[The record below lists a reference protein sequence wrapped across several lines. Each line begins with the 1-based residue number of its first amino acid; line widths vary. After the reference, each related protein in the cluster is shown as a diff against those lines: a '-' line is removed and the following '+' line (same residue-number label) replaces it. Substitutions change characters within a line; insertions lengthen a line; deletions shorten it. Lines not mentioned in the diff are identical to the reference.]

1 MRATLNAISVD
12 LAPGEVF
19 VKRSD
24 APRLVDVAQAAGVSL
39 ASASRAMSGGTGIS
53 SEVAAHV
60 RRVAQQLGY
69 EPNLHAR
76 GLAGGLVPTIGLLV
90 HEIGDPYFSEIAS
103 GVIRS
108 ATLENR
114 SVQIAQ
120 ADRTPA
126 SELTQVQALLR
137 QRVGSIIIAG
147 SGYSDPAHE
156 QKMTEVLDDFTL
168 AGGRAAVIGRHHLP
182 VDAVLPDNHQAGA
195 SVGRHLAELGHR
207 RIGVVAGPLELNTVA
222 DRIAGLREGVAS
234 AGVELTVVSKAFT
247 REGGIAGARELQ
259 DHDITAIVGL
269 NDAMAIGILSELRQ
283 HDIRVPEDLSV
294 VGFDD
299 IAVAA
304 DVAPALT
311 TARIHMFEMGQH
323 AVALILRPAS
333 DEARTIA
340 TAHELIVRGSSGPP
354 RA

>member
-1 MRATLNAISVD
+1 
-12 LAPGEVF
+12 
-19 VKRSD
+19 
-24 APRLVDVAQAAGVSL
+24 VAEAAGVSL

-53 SEVAAHV
+53 PEVAAHV
-60 RRVAQQLGY
+60 RRIALELGY

-120 ADRTPA
+120 ADRTPD
-126 SELTQVQALLR
+126 SELAQVQALLR

-147 SGYSDPAHE
+147 SGYGDPTHE
-156 QKMTEVLDDFTL
+156 NKMTEALTDFTL

-182 VDAVLPDNHQAGA
+182 IDAVLPDNHLAGV
-195 SVGRHLAELGHR
+195 SVGKHLAELGHR

-222 DRIAGLREGVAS
+222 DRIAGLREGTSDADI
-234 AGVELTVVSKAFT
+234 ELTIVSKEFT
-247 REGGIAGARELQ
+247 REGGIAGAREL
-259 DHDITAIVGL
+259 IGSNLTAIVGL

-283 HDIRVPEDLSV
+283 HGIRVPDDISV

-311 TARIHMFEMGQH
+311 TARIPMFEMGQH

-333 DEARTIA
+333 DEARTI
-340 TAHELIVRGSSGPP
+340 TTTHELIVRASSGPP
-354 RA
+354 KA

>member
-1 MRATLNAISVD
+1 M
-12 LAPGEVF
+12 
-19 VKRSD
+19 KRTGT
-24 APRLVDVAQAAGVSL
+24 PRLVDVAEAAGVSL
-39 ASASRAMSGGTGIS
+39 ASASRAMSGGSGIS
-53 SEVAAHV
+53 PEVAAHV
-60 RRVAQQLGY
+60 RRIALELGY

-76 GLAGGLVPTIGLLV
+76 GLAGGLVPTIGLVV

-120 ADRTPA
+120 ADRTPD
-126 SELTQVQALLR
+126 SELAQVQALLR

-147 SGYSDPAHE
+147 SGYSDPGHE
-156 QKMTEVLDDFTL
+156 QKMTQALADFAL
-168 AGGRAAVIGRHHLP
+168 AGGRAAVIGRHYLP
-182 VDAVLPDNHQAGA
+182 IDAVLPDNHLAGV
-195 SVGRHLAELGHR
+195 SVGKHLADLGHR

-222 DRIAGLREGVAS
+222 DRIAGLREGTHDADI
-234 AGVELTVVSKAFT
+234 ELTIVSKEFT
-247 REGGIAGARELQ
+247 REGGIAGARELIGR
-259 DHDITAIVGL
+259 DLTAIVGL

-283 HDIRVPEDLSV
+283 HGIRVPDDISV

-311 TARIHMFEMGQH
+311 TARIPMFEMGQH

-333 DEARTIA
+333 DEARTI
-340 TAHELIVRGSSGPP
+340 TTTHELIVRASSGPP
-354 RA
+354 KG

>member
-1 MRATLNAISVD
+1 M
-12 LAPGEVF
+12 
-19 VKRSD
+19 KREG
-24 APRLVDVAQAAGVSL
+24 APRLIDVANAAGVSL
-39 ASASRAMSGGTGIS
+39 ASASRAMTGSPGIS
-53 SEVAAHV
+53 PEGAAHV
-60 RRVAQQLGY
+60 LRVAERLGY

-76 GLAGGLVPTIGLLV
+76 GLAGGLVPTIGLVV
-90 HEIGDPYFSEIAS
+90 HEIGDPYFADIAS

-108 ATLENR
+108 ATLETR

-126 SELTQVQALLR
+126 SELAQVKALLR

-147 SGYSDPAHE
+147 SGYADSARELPMA
-156 QKMTEVLDDFTL
+156 QALTDFTL
-168 AGGRAAVIGRHHLP
+168 AGGRVAVIGRHHLP
-182 VDAVLPDNHQAGA
+182 VDSVLPDNYGAGV

-222 DRIAGLREGVAS
+222 DRIAGLREGTSLAD
-234 AGVELTVVSKAFT
+234 VELIVVSHEFT
-247 REGGIAGARELQ
+247 REGGIAGAGDLLGT
-259 DHDITAIVGL
+259 DVTAIVGL
-269 NDAMAIGILSELRQ
+269 NDAMAIGILSELRR
-283 HDIRVPEDLSV
+283 HEIRVPEDKSV

-311 TARIHMFEMGQH
+311 TARIPMVEMGSH

-333 DEARTIA
+333 DEPRTIS
-340 TAHELIVRGSSGPP
+340 TTHELIVRRSSGAPP
-354 RA
+354 QP

>member
-1 MRATLNAISVD
+1 M
-12 LAPGEVF
+12 
-19 VKRSD
+19 KRTGT
-24 APRLVDVAQAAGVSL
+24 PRLIDVAEAAGVSL
-39 ASASRAMSGGTGIS
+39 ASASRAMSGGSGIS
-53 SEVAAHV
+53 PEVAAHV
-60 RRVAQQLGY
+60 RRVAQELGY

-108 ATLENR
+108 ATAENR

-120 ADRTPA
+120 ADRTPE
-126 SELTQVQALLR
+126 SELAQVQALLR

-147 SGYSDPAHE
+147 SGYADPEHE
-156 QKMTEVLDDFTL
+156 QKMTQALADFAL
-168 AGGRAAVIGRHHLP
+168 AGGRAAVIGRHYLP
-182 VDAVLPDNHQAGA
+182 IDAVLPDNHRAGV
-195 SVGRHLAELGHR
+195 SVGAHLAALGHR

-222 DRIAGLREGVAS
+222 DRIAGMREGLAD
-234 AGVELTVVSKAFT
+234 AAVELTVVSQEFT
-247 REGGIAGARELQ
+247 REGGIAGARELI
-259 DHDITAIVGL
+259 DRDVTAIVGL

-283 HDIRVPEDLSV
+283 HGIRVPDDMSV
-294 VGFDD
+294 AGFDD

-311 TARIHMFEMGQH
+311 TARIPMFEMGQH

-333 DEARTIA
+333 DEARTV
-340 TAHELIVRGSSGPP
+340 TTSHELIVRASTAPP

>member
-1 MRATLNAISVD
+1 M
-12 LAPGEVF
+12 
-19 VKRSD
+19 KRTGT
-24 APRLVDVAQAAGVSL
+24 PRLVDVAEAAGVSL
-39 ASASRAMSGGTGIS
+39 ASASRAMSGGSGIS
-53 SEVAAHV
+53 PEVAAHV
-60 RRVAQQLGY
+60 RRVAQELGY

-120 ADRTPA
+120 ADRTPE
-126 SELTQVQALLR
+126 SELAQVQALLR

-147 SGYSDPAHE
+147 SGYADPEHE
-156 QKMTEVLDDFTL
+156 QKMTAALAEFAL
-168 AGGRAAVIGRHHLP
+168 AGGRAAVIGRHYLP
-182 VDAVLPDNHQAGA
+182 IDAVLPDNHRAGV
-195 SVGRHLAELGHR
+195 SVGAHLAALGHR

-222 DRIAGLREGVAS
+222 DRIAGLREGIAD
-234 AGVELTVVSKAFT
+234 AEVELTVVSKEFT
-247 REGGIAGARELQ
+247 REGGIAGARELV
-259 DHDITAIVGL
+259 DGEFRGRDLTAIVGL

-283 HDIRVPEDLSV
+283 QGIRVPDDLSV

-311 TARIHMFEMGQH
+311 TARIPMFEMGQH

-333 DEARTIA
+333 DEARTVS
-340 TAHELIVRGSSGPP
+340 TSHELIVRASTAPP
-354 RA
+354 RG

>member
-1 MRATLNAISVD
+1 M
-12 LAPGEVF
+12 
-19 VKRSD
+19 KRTGT
-24 APRLVDVAQAAGVSL
+24 PRLVDVAEAAGVSL

-53 SEVAAHV
+53 PEVAAHV
-60 RRVAQQLGY
+60 RRIALELGY

-76 GLAGGLVPTIGLLV
+76 GLAGGLVPTIGLVV

-120 ADRTPA
+120 ADRTPD
-126 SELTQVQALLR
+126 SELAQVQALLR

-147 SGYSDPAHE
+147 SGYSDPGHE
-156 QKMTEVLDDFTL
+156 QKMTQALADFAL
-168 AGGRAAVIGRHHLP
+168 AGGRAAVIGRHYLP
-182 VDAVLPDNHQAGA
+182 IDAVLPDNHLAGV
-195 SVGRHLAELGHR
+195 SVGKHLAELGHR

-222 DRIAGLREGVAS
+222 DRIAGLREGTSDADI
-234 AGVELTVVSKAFT
+234 ELTIVSNQFT
-247 REGGIAGARELQ
+247 REGGIAGARELIGR
-259 DHDITAIVGL
+259 DLTAIVGL

-283 HDIRVPEDLSV
+283 HGIRVPDDISV

-311 TARIHMFEMGQH
+311 TARIPMFEMGQH

-333 DEARTIA
+333 DEARTI
-340 TAHELIVRGSSGPP
+340 TTTHELIVRASSGPP
-354 RA
+354 QG

>member
-1 MRATLNAISVD
+1 M
-12 LAPGEVF
+12 
-19 VKRSD
+19 KRTGT
-24 APRLVDVAQAAGVSL
+24 PRLVDVAEAAGVSL
-39 ASASRAMSGGTGIS
+39 ASASRAMSGGSGIS
-53 SEVAAHV
+53 PEVAAHV
-60 RRVAQQLGY
+60 RRIALELGY

-76 GLAGGLVPTIGLLV
+76 GLAGGLVPTIGLVV

-120 ADRTPA
+120 ADRTPD
-126 SELTQVQALLR
+126 SELAQVQALLR

-156 QKMTEVLDDFTL
+156 QKMTQALADFAL
-168 AGGRAAVIGRHHLP
+168 AGGRAAVIGRHYLP
-182 VDAVLPDNHQAGA
+182 IDAVLPDNHLAGV
-195 SVGRHLAELGHR
+195 SVGKHLADLGHR

-222 DRIAGLREGVAS
+222 DRIAGLREGTSDADI
-234 AGVELTVVSKAFT
+234 ELTIVSKEFT
-247 REGGIAGARELQ
+247 REGGIAGARELIGR
-259 DHDITAIVGL
+259 DLTAIVGL

-283 HDIRVPEDLSV
+283 HGIRVPDDISV

-311 TARIHMFEMGQH
+311 TARIPMFEMGQH

-333 DEARTIA
+333 DEARTI
-340 TAHELIVRGSSGPP
+340 TTTHELIVRASSGPP
-354 RA
+354 KG

>member
-1 MRATLNAISVD
+1 M
-12 LAPGEVF
+12 
-19 VKRSD
+19 KRTGT
-24 APRLVDVAQAAGVSL
+24 PRLVDVAEAAGVSL
-39 ASASRAMSGGTGIS
+39 ASASRAMSGGSGIS
-53 SEVAAHV
+53 PEVAAHV
-60 RRVAQQLGY
+60 RRIALELGY

-76 GLAGGLVPTIGLLV
+76 GLAGGLVPTIGLVV

-120 ADRTPA
+120 ADRTPD
-126 SELTQVQALLR
+126 SELAQVQALLR

-147 SGYSDPAHE
+147 SGYGDPTHE
-156 QKMTEVLDDFTL
+156 NKMTEALTDFTL

-182 VDAVLPDNHQAGA
+182 IDAVLPDNHLAGV
-195 SVGRHLAELGHR
+195 SVGKHLAELGHR

-222 DRIAGLREGVAS
+222 DRIAGLREGTSDADI
-234 AGVELTVVSKAFT
+234 ELTIVSNQFT
-247 REGGIAGARELQ
+247 REGGIAGARELIGR
-259 DHDITAIVGL
+259 DLTAIVGL

-283 HDIRVPEDLSV
+283 HGIRVPDDISV

-311 TARIHMFEMGQH
+311 TARIPMFEMGQH

-333 DEARTIA
+333 DEARTI
-340 TAHELIVRGSSGPP
+340 TTTHELIVRASSGPP
-354 RA
+354 KG

>member
-1 MRATLNAISVD
+1 M
-12 LAPGEVF
+12 
-19 VKRSD
+19 KRTGT
-24 APRLVDVAQAAGVSL
+24 PRLVDVAEAAGVSL
-39 ASASRAMSGGTGIS
+39 ASASRAMSGGSGIS
-53 SEVAAHV
+53 PEVAAHV
-60 RRVAQQLGY
+60 RRIALELGY

-76 GLAGGLVPTIGLLV
+76 GLAGGLVPTIGLVV

-120 ADRTPA
+120 ADRTPD
-126 SELTQVQALLR
+126 SELAQVQALLR

-147 SGYSDPAHE
+147 SGYSDPGHE
-156 QKMTEVLDDFTL
+156 QKMTQALADFAL
-168 AGGRAAVIGRHHLP
+168 AGGRAAVIGRHYLP
-182 VDAVLPDNHQAGA
+182 IDAVLPDNHLAGV
-195 SVGRHLAELGHR
+195 SVGKHLADLGHR

-222 DRIAGLREGVAS
+222 DRIVGLREGTSDADI
-234 AGVELTVVSKAFT
+234 ELTIVSKEFT
-247 REGGIAGARELQ
+247 REGGIAGARELIGR
-259 DHDITAIVGL
+259 DLTAIVGL

-283 HDIRVPEDLSV
+283 HGIRVPDDISV

-311 TARIHMFEMGQH
+311 TARIPMFEMGQH

-333 DEARTIA
+333 DEARTI
-340 TAHELIVRGSSGPP
+340 TTTHELIVRASSGPP
-354 RA
+354 KG